1 MRYGRVSDKIEE
13 RHRLSNL
20 TRSGYR
26 REKSRYRPEKA
37 KVRNV
42 GIGMAMGKVHG
53 QAKLICISYGWRVF
67 GVVGCSK

>member
-1 MRYGRVSDKIEE
+1 MRYDRVSDKIEE

-20 TRSGYR
+20 IRSGYH

-42 GIGMAMGKVHG
+42 GNGNGNGPWSCKTNMYIIWVG
-53 QAKLICISYGWRVF
+53 
-67 GVVGCSK
+67 GVYVARCSK